1 MRSKYTY
8 DESGVTFFYYALT
21 VLSLVVAPATVY
33 MLFGKK
39 SSAAA
44 AKPKTPKVRTRKP
57 RTKSSTPKIKLALVL
72 AGWALIFLLSYKVK
86 TTEVKEAKMWDPYEI
101 LGIDNGESEEVITRA
116 YRKLSLKWHP
126 DKVGKDMKEQAGEMM
141 AEINRAHKTLT
152 NAEARENYEKYGNP
166 DGMQTQSMGI
176 ALPKL
181 LVEAHTSPFVLM
193 LYGLVFG
200 FIMPFYVGRWW
211 YNSTRYQ
218 KDRILNP
225 TMSTFFKNIREH
237 ISQRNLIELLTA
249 ATEFIEEDLKYR
261 PSDEAALKAL
271 SEKIRRVSQVYALD
285 LFTPSK
291 KFNSKDSWKANILL
305 HAHFF
310 RVSVDSVE
318 LADQQ
323 QQVVMT
329 ALTLVHRGLLQI
341 STTHNWYICSTLL
354 MNISQMLVQG
364 VYCYDA
370 PLIQLPGITWENQ
383 PTIFKENKL
392 YSNHQLMRLPAAEQ
406 RQALSQLNDKQFE
419 EAIQAAKM
427 IPRLEIARVLL
438 TVVGDKAITP
448 ASIVTLIVKLRIA
461 NAPNKIVPRG
471 KGVAVADIEDIA
483 DDDTAAIE
491 NFVSDYAKREKE
503 TKQAAPEAYCPY
515 FAGRKDSQWWL
526 SFANYQS
533 GKLVVPPVRISDLA
547 SERVVVLQF
556 QAPPQKETYRFH
568 LSVKSDSYIGSD
580 VMQEV
585 QMTVVDRSTLPVEP
599 PIVDDI
605 SEPEEDSIAAQMAQM
620 RGQQA
625 GARRNDD
632 DSSDE
637 D

>member
-193 LYGLVFG
+193 LYGLMFG

-249 ATEFIEEDLKYR
+249 ATEFTEEDLKYR

-310 RVSVDSVE
+310 RVSIDSVE

>member
-193 LYGLVFG
+193 LYGLMFG

-249 ATEFIEEDLKYR
+249 ATEFTEEDLKYR

-392 YSNHQLMRLPAAEQ
+392 YSNHQLMRLAAAEQ